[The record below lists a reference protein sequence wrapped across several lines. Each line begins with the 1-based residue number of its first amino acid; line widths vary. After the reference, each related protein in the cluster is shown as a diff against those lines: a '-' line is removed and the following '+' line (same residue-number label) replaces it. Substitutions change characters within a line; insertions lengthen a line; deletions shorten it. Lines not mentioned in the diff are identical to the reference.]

1 LFCDHLRGNDPWR
14 DYLVEDTFTM
24 KSGQGRETDAPEAAA
39 QSTEATESTLKAKSR
54 PEELEDMDKGTESD
68 MNAELHLR
76 GGAGKSSTRY
86 KSTTTRRAP
95 TTRTRGSSGS
105 SQSYVSYGSG
115 GKTMSYVSYGSGQEK
130 YRKPY
135 TAKPRYQMMCCA
147 FM

>member
-1 LFCDHLRGNDPWR
+1 MI
-14 DYLVEDTFTM
+14 EDTFTM
-24 KSGQGRETDAPEAAA
+24 GSGKAREADAPGAAA
-39 QSTEATESTLKAKSR
+39 QGADKTESRSEATSR
-54 PEELEDMDKGTESD
+54 PEELEDKNKGVEVEID
-68 MNAELHLR
+68 EALHLR

-86 KSTTTRRAP
+86 TSTTTRRAP

-115 GKTMSYVSYGSGQEK
+115 GKAVSYVSYGSGQEK
-130 YRKPY
+130 KYRKPH

>member
-1 LFCDHLRGNDPWR
+1 LI
-14 DYLVEDTFTM
+14 EDSSAM
-24 KSGQGRETDAPEAAA
+24 KSGQGTEADAPEAAV
-39 QSTEATESTLKAKSR
+39 QSTEGTESTSKVKSR
-54 PEELEDMDKGTESD
+54 PEELEDMDKGIASD
-68 MNAELHLR
+68 VNEELHLR

-115 GKTMSYVSYGSGQEK
+115 GKAMSYVSYGSGQEK
-130 YRKPY
+130 KYRKPY
-135 TAKPRYQMMCCA
+135 TAQPRYQMMCCA

>member
-1 LFCDHLRGNDPWR
+1 LI
-14 DYLVEDTFTM
+14 EDTFTM
-24 KSGQGRETDAPEAAA
+24 KPGQGRGADAPEAGA
-39 QSTEATESTLKAKSR
+39 QSAGGAESTSKANSR
-54 PEELEDMDKGTESD
+54 PEGFEDIDKGIESD
-68 MNAELHLR
+68 VNGELHLR

-130 YRKPY
+130 NYRKAY